1 MRLVEIALALALATS
16 SPWRALA
23 GPGCYTAEVAQW
35 PWCSG
40 YQQAGYSCVGAWCSV
55 DSCVASCANCAVY
68 YANAVLDKAS
78 ARCCASLGPGGS
90 CVSPLPGDAPYN
102 PPYGFPNNGPGA
114 LIVEGPI
121 PYPNGPEAGRM
132 HQGRA
137 PMAGQR

>member
-1 MRLVEIALALALATS
+1 M
-16 SPWRALA
+16 
-23 GPGCYTAEVAQW
+23 
-35 PWCSG
+35 
-40 YQQAGYSCVGAWCSV
+40 GAWCSV

-90 CVSPLPGDAPYN
+90 CVGPLPGDAPYN

-121 PYPNGPEAGRM
+121 PYPNGPELLVECIKGGRLWLGSADAGRKDG
-132 HQGRA
+132 QGVPGASCFGRLGAAARA
-137 PMAGQR
+137 ACHIAARARGASRRVLPLL